1 MKSLIRFDW
10 AMKKLLR
17 DKANFAVLEG
27 FLTELFKF
35 EVTIIQIGE
44 SESNQQQS
52 DDKYNRVD
60 ILAHTASN
68 EIILIE
74 MQADSQVDYFHR
86 MLYGASNR

>member
-1 MKSLIRFDW
+1 MKSLISFDW

-44 SESNQQQS
+44 SESNQQQEVAKNMLS
-52 DDKYNRVD
+52 KGFAVKE
-60 ILAHTASN
+60 ITTVTGLAEK
-68 EIILIE
+68 EIPKLK
-74 MQADSQVDYFHR
+74 
-86 MLYGASNR
+86 

>member
-1 MKSLIRFDW
+1 MKSLISFDW

-44 SESNQQQS
+44 SESNQQQEVAKNMLS
-52 DDKYNRVD
+52 EGFSAK
-60 ILAHTASN
+60 
-68 EIILIE
+68 EIAKLTG
-74 MQADSQVDYFHR
+74 
-86 MLYGASNR
+86 LGAKEIPKLKQGL

>member
-1 MKSLIRFDW
+1 MKTLIRFDW

-44 SESNQQQS
+44 SESNQQQEVA
-52 DDKYNRVD
+52 KN
-60 ILAHTASN
+60 ILSEGFSAK
-68 EIILIE
+68 EIAKVTGLKEGEINL
-74 MQADSQVDYFHR
+74 
-86 MLYGASNR
+86 LK

>member
-44 SESNQQQS
+44 SESNQQQEVA
-52 DDKYNRVD
+52 KN
-60 ILAHTASN
+60 ILSEGFSAK
-68 EIILIE
+68 EIAKVTGLKEGEINL
-74 MQADSQVDYFHR
+74 
-86 MLYGASNR
+86 LK

>member
-1 MKSLIRFDW
+1 
-10 AMKKLLR
+10 MKKLLR

-60 ILAHTASN
+60 ILAHTTSVQRLTYPWFASV
-68 EIILIE
+68 EWKSTSS
-74 MQADSQVDYFHR
+74 MDWQKMA
-86 MLYGASNR
+86 